1 MSIEFNGEYTL
12 PVGLQKVWEGLNDQV
27 VLQQSIRGCT
37 ELERVSEN
45 EFHAVLTAK
54 VGPISVTFRGKV
66 TLKDLIPF
74 KAYTLVSQAQGGAAG
89 FGSLSARIELES
101 IDTENTL
108 IRYAAQADVGGKLAS
123 VGQRL
128 IQSVAK
134 KQADDFF
141 REFCAVLTGAVAHE
155 KKASALKPD
164 EHAPEQNH
172 TALPNQA
179 PISGGLNAPVPAWL
193 VVFVAGLGIALGYCI
208 ARLP

>member
-141 REFCAVLTGAVAHE
+141 REFCAVITGTVAHE

-193 VVFVAGLGIALGYCI
+193 VVFVAGLGVALGYCI

>member
-141 REFCAVLTGAVAHE
+141 REFCAVITGTVAHE

-172 TALPNQA
+172 TALAIQA

-193 VVFVAGLGIALGYCI
+193 VVFVAGLGVALGYCI